1 MKIII
6 KTEKIELTPA
16 IKEFIEEKIGSLE
29 KFVTLL
35 QEEEKDYF
43 EGRKPKIEAW
53 VEVGKTTS
61 HHNKGPFF
69 RAECQIGPLKKSI
82 RATAESEDLRQAIVE
97 VKDEM
102 QVQLKKYKEQP
113 RAKTRKSVVK

>member
-29 KFVTLL
+29 KFVKLL
-35 QEEEKDYF
+35 QEEEAAYF
-43 EGRKPKIEAW
+43 HGRKSKIEAW
-53 VEVGKTTS
+53 VEVGKTTL

-69 RAECQIGPLKKSI
+69 RAECQITPLKKGI
-82 RATAESEDLRQAIVE
+82 RATAKSEDLRQAITE
-97 VKDEM
+97 VKDEL
-102 QVQLKKYKEQP
+102 QVQLKKYKNQP
-113 RAKTRKSVVK
+113 KAKARKSAEK

>member
-16 IKEFIEEKIGSLE
+16 IKEFIEEKIGGLE

-43 EGRKPKIEAW
+43 EGRKPKIEAL
-53 VEVGKTTS
+53 VEVGKTTL
-61 HHNKGPFF
+61 HHKKGPFF
-69 RAECQIGPLKKSI
+69 RAECQIVHLKKSI
-82 RATAESEDLRQAIVE
+82 RATAKSEDLRQAIVE
-97 VKDEM
+97 VKDEL
-102 QVQLKKYKEQP
+102 QIQLKKYKEKP
-113 RAKTRKSVVK
+113 KAKARKSISK